1 MDRPLVPLTLLTV
14 YTLVLTSPVEVPEIF
29 VNGPGRGGPA
39 DRPAPLPG
47 LPAGEGV
54 VARRLTAADGHGRG
68 ATARVCP
75 GMPGEGRP
83 VGTATGRLKEP
94 GDDHRTRH
102 PHGQPAIG

>member
-14 YTLVLTSPVEVPEIF
+14 YTLVLTSPVEVP
-29 VNGPGRGGPA
+29 A
-39 DRPAPLPG
+39 G